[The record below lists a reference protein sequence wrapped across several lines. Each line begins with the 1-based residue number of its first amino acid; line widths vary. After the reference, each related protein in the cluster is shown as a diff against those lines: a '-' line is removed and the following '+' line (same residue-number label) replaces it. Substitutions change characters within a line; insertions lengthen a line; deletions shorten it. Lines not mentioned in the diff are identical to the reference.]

1 MEAQDRWAYYAKKPD
16 VSECEDDT
24 RWITV
29 VESTERTA
37 LNLKKYKC
45 KTQKF
50 FLLFFF
56 SAAILWNLLKKIGLW
71 NMLLWK
77 YSGKVCMC
85 WCVSSDAAARAV

>member
-24 RWITV
+24 RWIAV
-29 VESTERTA
+29 VVSTERTA

-50 FLLFFF
+50 FGFFLVQQYCG
-56 SAAILWNLLKKIGLW
+56 ICKKKNRSLEHVVMEI
-71 NMLLWK
+71 
-77 YSGKVCMC
+77 
-85 WCVSSDAAARAV
+85 